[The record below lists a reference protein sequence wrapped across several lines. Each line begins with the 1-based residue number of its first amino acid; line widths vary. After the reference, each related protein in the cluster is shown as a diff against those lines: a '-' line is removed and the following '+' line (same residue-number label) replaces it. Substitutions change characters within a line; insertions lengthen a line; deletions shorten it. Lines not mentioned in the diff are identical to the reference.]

1 MKTSDKWRLVEEKME
16 ELRRLVED
24 AWEKGEWEVAIRGE
38 STLRT
43 VEQSK
48 AAVEDLRRQLG

>member
-1 MKTSDKWRLVEEKME
+1 MKTSDKWRLVEEKIE

-38 STLRT
+38 STLRM

-48 AAVEDLRRQLG
+48 VALEDLKRRLD